1 MVPVKGGHR
10 AKSRLGADG
19 AGGLALAMALD
30 CLDAVLGC
38 SPALVGAVVVVTS
51 DPAVRDDALL
61 AAEAVAGAGAGGA
74 RRLHVL
80 EDPGGGLDAAVR
92 AGLSAAGDA
101 APRAVLLAD
110 LPALRPGDL
119 GAALDAAR
127 AHAATGHAA
136 TGQRSAVVP
145 DAAGTGTTL
154 LMMGPGTTLRTAFG
168 EGSARAHQDRGAV
181 RLELALPRLRRDVDT
196 PADLAEAEALG
207 VGARTAAVLAARR
220 G

>member
-38 SPALVGAVVVVTS
+38 SPALVGAVVVVTA
-51 DPAVRDDALL
+51 DPAVRDGARL
-61 AAEAVAGAGAGGA
+61 AAEAVAGAGAGGG
-74 RRLHVL
+74 RLRVL
-80 EDPGGGLDAAVR
+80 EDPGGGLDAAVS
-92 AGLSAAGDA
+92 AGLSAAGEA
-101 APRAVLLAD
+101 VPRAVLLAD

-127 AHAATGHAA
+127 AHTATGHAA

-154 LMMGPGTTLRTAFG
+154 LTMGPGTTLRTAFG